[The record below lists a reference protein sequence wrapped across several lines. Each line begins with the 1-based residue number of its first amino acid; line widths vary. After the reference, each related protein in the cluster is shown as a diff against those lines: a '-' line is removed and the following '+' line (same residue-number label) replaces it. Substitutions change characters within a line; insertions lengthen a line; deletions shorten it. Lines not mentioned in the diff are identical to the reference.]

1 MSIKLYELTGDD
13 DDRQFSPYCW
23 RIRMALA
30 HKGLAM
36 TTVPWRFTEGDAL
49 KFAGATTVP
58 VLVDGDKTVKD
69 SWDIALYLDQ
79 AYPDRPK
86 LFDSKQSVA
95 LALFFKQWAE
105 RSIPVMPVVIMDLF
119 SHLHAKDKDY
129 FRTSREKRFGKT
141 LEEVGGNRPA
151 ALAALRTALEPAR
164 QLLAT
169 QPFIS
174 GAAPGFAD
182 HIFCGPFL
190 FARSMSPVQLLETTD
205 PVHAWRERM
214 LDLYNGMARK
224 AKGYPV

>member
-1 MSIKLYELTGDD
+1 MAIKLYELTGDD

-30 HKGLAM
+30 HKGLSA
-36 TTVPWRFTEGDAL
+36 TTVPWRFTEGEAL

-58 VLVDGDKTVKD
+58 VLVDGDKSVKD
-69 SWDIALYLDQ
+69 SWDIALYLDA

-86 LFDSKQSVA
+86 LFDSPQSVA

-105 RSIPVMPVVIMDLF
+105 RSLPVMPVVVMDLF
-119 SHLHAKDKDY
+119 GHLHAKDKEY
-129 FRTSREKRFGKT
+129 FRTSREKRFGKS
-141 LEEVGGNRPA
+141 LEEVGANRA
-151 ALAALRTALEPAR
+151 AATTAFRAALEPAR
-164 QLLAT
+164 QVLAV
-169 QPFIS
+169 QQFIC

-182 HIFCGPFL
+182 YILFGPFM

-214 LDLYNGMARK
+214 LDLHGGLARK
-224 AKGYPV
+224 SKGFPV

>member
-30 HKGLAM
+30 HKGLAV

-58 VLVDGDKTVKD
+58 VMVDGDKTVKD
-69 SWDIALYLDQ
+69 SWDIALYLDE

-86 LFDSKQSVA
+86 LFDSKQSAAVT
-95 LALFFKQWAE
+95 LFFKQWAE
-105 RSIPVMPVVIMDLF
+105 RSLPVMPVVVMDLF
-119 SHLHAKDKDY
+119 GHLHAKDKDY
-129 FRTSREKRFGKT
+129 FRTTREKRFGKT
-141 LEEVGGNRPA
+141 LEEVGGNRA
-151 ALAALRTALEPAR
+151 GATTTFRAALEPAR
-164 QLLAT
+164 QVLAV
-169 QPFIS
+169 QPFIC
-174 GAAPGFAD
+174 GATPGFAD
-182 HIFCGPFL
+182 YIFFGPFM
-190 FARSMSPVQLLETTD
+190 FARSMSPAQLLATDD

-214 LDLYNGMARK
+214 LDLHGGIARK